1 MQNPNEMVWHNDG
14 HVLHLK
20 IDRAELVV
28 VSIDCPDL
36 GECSSE
42 EHGCVVRWFIDRFG
56 MECNVG
62 SCPASETLTICW
74 TLSGSI
80 RDMDAAQMWFMPL
93 TDEVFNAWFVSRVKN
108 FDDEP

>member
-28 VSIDCPDL
+28 VSVDCPDL
-36 GECSSE
+36 GECLSE
-42 EHGCVVRWFIDRFG
+42 EHGCVVQWFIDRFG

-80 RDMDAAQMWFMPL
+80 KDMDAAQLWFMPL

-108 FDDEP
+108 FDAEP